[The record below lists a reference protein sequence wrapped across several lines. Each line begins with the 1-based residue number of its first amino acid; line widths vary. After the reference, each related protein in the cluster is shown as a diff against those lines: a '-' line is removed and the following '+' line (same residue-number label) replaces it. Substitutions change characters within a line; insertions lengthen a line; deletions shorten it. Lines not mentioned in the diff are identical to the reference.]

1 MKDRQVLHTIRA
13 METSDGA
20 GVRLKRALGQNPAVR
35 LDPFL
40 MLDAFSSDNPDDYI
54 AGFRPTLIGDS
65 RPSPT
70 WWKVTCATAITW
82 VTRVICNRAVCSG

>member
-54 AGFRPTLIGDS
+54 AGFPPHPHRGFETVTYLVEGHMRHRDHLGLSLIH
-65 RPSPT
+65 
-70 WWKVTCATAITW
+70 I
-82 VTRVICNRAVCSG
+82 